1 MLNEIWID
9 PRHNLALDNQFY
21 NIFDEVENVWI
32 AGGFARRIYE
42 YFYSTPEKAI
52 TQDRIKNY
60 IGRLYDQNVDI
71 DFFYSNIKDLDAT
84 KNVLDKVIKLKKG
97 FSHSSPFADNYSI
110 LQEIGSPQFVSSQ
123 RIQLINTFLFRSIDS
138 CLDSF
143 DFEACKFALNKVN
156 GIYRIYFTDQAR
168 KDNRHRKLNISKVG
182 SPFLPSR
189 IQKYS
194 VKYKMSFMPNENNL
208 SKIKDYCYK
217 IVSSDWNINMSHV
230 DNNQLFKQVR
240 TLHNYKTLSKEE
252 LSIMIGMFDDIVRKS
267 TSVHDGSAYYYFE
280 VTKIDWACKELLNV

>member
-9 PRHNLALDNQFY
+9 KKHNPVLDDQLH
-21 NIFDEVENVWI
+21 NIFDKVSNVWI

-52 TQDRIKNY
+52 TQYRIKNY
-60 IGRLYDQNVDI
+60 IGRLYDTNVDV
-71 DFFYSNIKDLDAT
+71 DFFYCSSDDLYAT
-84 KNVLDKVIKLKKG
+84 KDILNKALNFKKG
-97 FSHSSPFADNYSI
+97 FYHSSPFADNYNFM
-110 LQEIGSPQFVSSQ
+110 LEIGSPHFLSSQ
-123 RIQLINTFLFRSIDS
+123 RIQLINSFLFKDISA

-143 DFEACKFALNKVN
+143 DFEVCKFALNKVD
-156 GIYRIYFTDQAR
+156 GIYRIYYTDQAR
-168 KDNRHRKLNISKVG
+168 KDNRHRRLNISKVG

-252 LSIMIGMFDDIVRKS
+252 LSIMIGMFEDIVRKS
-267 TSVHDGSAYYYFE
+267 TSIHDGSSYYYFE
-280 VTKIDWACKELLNV
+280 ESKIDWACKELLNA

>member
-9 PRHNLALDNQFY
+9 KKYNPVLDDQFH
-21 NIFDEVENVWI
+21 NIFDKIENVWL

-60 IGRLYDQNVDI
+60 IGRLYDTNVDL
-71 DFFYSNIKDLDAT
+71 DFFYSDIKDLNDT
-84 KNVLDKVIKLKKG
+84 KDILDKEIRHTKS
-97 FSHSSPFADNYSI
+97 FYHNSPFADNYNFMHN
-110 LQEIGSPQFVSSQ
+110 IGGPQFPCSQ
-123 RIQLINTFLFRSIDS
+123 RIQLINSFLFENISD

-143 DFEACKFALNKVN
+143 DFEVCKFALNKVN

-168 KDNRHRKLNISKVG
+168 KDNRHNQINISKVG

-194 VKYKMSFMPNENNL
+194 TKYNMSFSPSDNNL
-208 SKIKDYCYK
+208 SKINDYCYK
-217 IVSSDWNINMSHV
+217 IVSGKWNIDMSTV
-230 DNNQLFKQVR
+230 DNSSLFRQVK
-240 TLHNYKTLSKEE
+240 TLNRYKNLSKEE
-252 LSIMIGMFDDIVRKS
+252 LTIMIGMFEDVVRKS
-267 TSVHDGSAYYYFE
+267 TNITGGGAYYYFE
-280 VTKIDWACKELLNV
+280 EAKIDWACKELASV